1 MNSSIHIVHT
11 FLTHVEHIFR
21 ACPNRS
27 FHALTRA
34 TCSRTC
40 ARHVFKHRDV
50 CPRTS
55 CVSFQWCTFGARP
68 HCQECC
74 PCEFQWCA
82 FGARPHCQE
91 RKRPLSEMPSF
102 VIYSPPNNCHSSL
115 VQIYLT
121 WINPRDHEEK
131 QTNKMEMEKQNHAFA
146 LQGRTSRTVV
156 QAKGIPLSPAT
167 SSPSPACLH
176 RSPAWLSDRTRPAT
190 HVRRLGLCVREQRR
204 HALGSASFAARSH
217 LLLI

>member
-1 MNSSIHIVHT
+1 M
-11 FLTHVEHIFR
+11 
-21 ACPNRS
+21 
-27 FHALTRA
+27 RA

-102 VIYSPPNNCHSSL
+102 VIYTPPNNCHSSL

-121 WINPRDHEEK
+121 WINPRDHEETK
-131 QTNKMEMEKQNHAFA
+131 KITEQMHFFFHAFD
-146 LQGRTSRTVV
+146 LQAQPSR
-156 QAKGIPLSPAT
+156 Q
-167 SSPSPACLH
+167 
-176 RSPAWLSDRTRPAT
+176 
-190 HVRRLGLCVREQRR
+190 
-204 HALGSASFAARSH
+204 
-217 LLLI
+217 LLLGPSLPRAPGAKMT